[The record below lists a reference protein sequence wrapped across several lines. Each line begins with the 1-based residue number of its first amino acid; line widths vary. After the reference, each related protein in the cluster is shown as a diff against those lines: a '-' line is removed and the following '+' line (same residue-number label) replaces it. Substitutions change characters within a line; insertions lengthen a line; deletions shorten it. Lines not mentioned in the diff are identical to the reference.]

1 MEVRRIT
8 DNDVNLIN
16 QLAGRV
22 WEPTYRHILSKE
34 QLDYMFGMMYSPES
48 ILRQL
53 TQNRHEFL
61 LLQDNGVYL
70 GFASYEINYRTGVTK
85 IHKLYI
91 MPEAQGKGAGSILT
105 NAIEK
110 AAKAAG
116 NSVLTLN
123 VNRFNSALQFYT
135 KTGFIKTG
143 EEDIDIGQGYL
154 MEDYIMEKQ
163 LHDL

>member
-1 MEVRRIT
+1 MEIRRIT

-22 WEPTYRHILSKE
+22 WEPTYKHILSKE

-53 TQNRHEFL
+53 TQNKHEFL

-70 GFASYEINYRTGVTK
+70 GFASYEINYRPGVTK

-123 VNRFNSALQFYT
+123 VNRFNNALKFYT

>member
-8 DNDVNLIN
+8 DNDINLIN
-16 QLAGRV
+16 KLASRV

-53 TQNRHEFL
+53 TQNKHEFL
-61 LLQDNGVYL
+61 LLQDDGVYL
-70 GFASYEINYRTGVTK
+70 GFASYEINYRPGVTK

-116 NSVLTLN
+116 NTVLTLN
-123 VNRFNSALQFYT
+123 VNRFNNALQFYT